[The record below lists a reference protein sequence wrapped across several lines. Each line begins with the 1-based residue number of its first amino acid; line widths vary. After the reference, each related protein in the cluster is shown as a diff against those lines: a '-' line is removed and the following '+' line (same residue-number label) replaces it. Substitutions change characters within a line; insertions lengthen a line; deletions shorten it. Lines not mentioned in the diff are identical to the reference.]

1 MMIIIQILCAY
12 IPATALTMISANFD
26 ERKISLAGSMDEIGT
41 ECAYVLREILQQ
53 NKESWGA
60 LGAQGVLVNIFM
72 IALTMDPEKKRQVNI
87 EWKSKDEMKRVPTLS
102 DQFVEKMAKIGLD
115 QSTIDKLAETPG
127 GYPVTLEQLE
137 SAMKKINES

>member
-87 EWKSKDEMKRVPTLS
+87 EWKSKDEMKKVPTLP
-102 DQFVEKMAKIGLD
+102 D
-115 QSTIDKLAETPG
+115 QSVIDKLAETPG

>member
-1 MMIIIQILCAY
+1 MAAVALMMIIIQILCAY

-87 EWKSKDEMKRVPTLS
+87 EWKSKDEMKQVSTLP
-102 DQFVEKMAKIGLD
+102 D
-115 QSTIDKLAETPG
+115 QSAIDKLAETPG

>member
-87 EWKSKDEMKRVPTLS
+87 EWKSKDEMKQVSTLP
-102 DQFVEKMAKIGLD
+102 D
-115 QSTIDKLAETPG
+115 QSAIDKLAETSG

>member
-12 IPATALTMISANFD
+12 KPTTALTMISANFD

-87 EWKSKDEMKRVPTLS
+87 EWKSKDEMKKVSTLS
-102 DQFVEKMAKIGLD
+102 DQSA
-115 QSTIDKLAETPG
+115 IDKLVETPS

>member
-12 IPATALTMISANFD
+12 IPATTLVMISANFD

-87 EWKSKDEMKRVPTLS
+87 EWKSKDEMKQVSTL
-102 DQFVEKMAKIGLD
+102 LD

-137 SAMKKINES
+137 SAMKKINEA

>member
-87 EWKSKDEMKRVPTLS
+87 EWKSKNDMFKQKEKS
-102 DQFVEKMAKIGLD
+102 QFGDVDLALVSQLRDKAIEEGLL
-115 QSTIDKLAETPG
+115 K
-127 GYPVTLEQLE
+127 E
-137 SAMKKINES
+137 SES

>member
-87 EWKSKDEMKRVPTLS
+87 EWKSKDEMKKVSTLS
-102 DQFVEKMAKIGLD
+102 DQSA
-115 QSTIDKLAETPG
+115 IDKLAETPG
-127 GYPVTLEQLE
+127 GYPVTLEQLD
-137 SAMKKINES
+137 SALKKINEV

>member
-41 ECAYVLREILQQ
+41 ECAYVLRQILQQ

-87 EWKSKDEMKRVPTLS
+87 EWKSKDEMKQVSTLP
-102 DQFVEKMAKIGLD
+102 D
-115 QSTIDKLAETPG
+115 QSAIDKLAETSG

>member
-1 MMIIIQILCAY
+1 MAAVALIMIIIQILCAY

-87 EWKSKDEMKRVPTLS
+87 EWKSKDEMKQVSTL
-102 DQFVEKMAKIGLD
+102 LD

-127 GYPVTLEQLE
+127 GYPVTLKQLE

>member
-12 IPATALTMISANFD
+12 IPATAYIMISANFD

-72 IALTMDPEKKRQVNI
+72 IALTMEPEKKRQVNI
-87 EWKSKDEMKRVPTLS
+87 EWKSKNDMFKQE
-102 DQFVEKMAKIGLD
+102 EKSQVGDVDLALVSQLRDKAIEEGLL
-115 QSTIDKLAETPG
+115 K
-127 GYPVTLEQLE
+127 E
-137 SAMKKINES
+137 SES

>member
-1 MMIIIQILCAY
+1 MAAVALMMIIIQILCAY

-26 ERKISLAGSMDEIGT
+26 ESKISLAGSMDEIGT

-87 EWKSKDEMKRVPTLS
+87 EWKSKDEMKQVSTLP
-102 DQFVEKMAKIGLD
+102 D
-115 QSTIDKLAETPG
+115 QSAIDKLAETSG

>member
-12 IPATALTMISANFD
+12 IPATALAMISANFD

-87 EWKSKDEMKRVPTLS
+87 EWKSKDEMKKVSTLP
-102 DQFVEKMAKIGLD
+102 D
-115 QSTIDKLAETPG
+115 QSAIDKLAETPG

>member
-87 EWKSKDEMKRVPTLS
+87 EWKSKDEMKQVSTLP
-102 DQFVEKMAKIGLD
+102 D
-115 QSTIDKLAETPG
+115 QSAIDKLAETPG

>member
-1 MMIIIQILCAY
+1 MAAVALMMIIIQILCAY

-41 ECAYVLREILQQ
+41 ECAYVLRQILQQ

-87 EWKSKDEMKRVPTLS
+87 EWKSKDEMKQVSTLP
-102 DQFVEKMAKIGLD
+102 D
-115 QSTIDKLAETPG
+115 QSAIDKLAETPG